1 MSAPPAADRIL
12 RARRQLARADGRYPE
27 SVVRRLAADPAH
39 WFREPDRRF
48 NSKAR
53 RSSVVGFEVEG
64 LPIVGKRFHARS
76 RWVAIRRMLGRS
88 PACRAWRNARRV
100 QAAGLRTPATVL
112 CVERRFGPLRGES
125 YLFTEWVDARAS
137 DEYLADDRIPARRKA
152 LVLGR
157 IIQAMARLH
166 DAGLAHRDLKA
177 RNMLIDSDGQVVF
190 IDLDDMRHS
199 WLPALRRRAAR
210 ADRARLS
217 ASLPQIAEVQA
228 DGTAGRAQGSGR

>member
-1 MSAPPAADRIL
+1 MSAPRASDHIL
-12 RARRQLARADGRYPE
+12 RARHQLARADGRYPD
-27 SVVRRLAADPAH
+27 SVVRTLAADPEH
-39 WFREPDRRF
+39 WFSAPDTRF
-48 NSKAR
+48 HSKAK

-64 LPIVGKRFHARS
+64 FPIVGKRFHARS
-76 RWVAIRRMLGRS
+76 RWVAIRRMLVRS
-88 PACRAWRNARRV
+88 PACRAWHNARRV

-125 YLFTEWVDARAS
+125 YLFTEWVDARPS
-137 DEYLADDRIPARRKA
+137 DEYLADSRISARRKA

-166 DAGLAHRDLKA
+166 EAGLAHRDLKA
-177 RNMLIDSDGQVVF
+177 RNMLIDTDGQVVF

-199 WLPALRRRAAR
+199 RLPALRRRAAR

-217 ASLPQIAEVQA
+217 ASLPQIAEAQA